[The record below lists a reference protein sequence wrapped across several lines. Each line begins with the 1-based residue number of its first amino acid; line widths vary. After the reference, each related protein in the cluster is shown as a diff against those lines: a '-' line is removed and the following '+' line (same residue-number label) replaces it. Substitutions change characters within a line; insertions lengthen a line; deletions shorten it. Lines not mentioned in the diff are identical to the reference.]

1 MKQILLLLLVLGN
14 LAGQGQRINLTKGQL
29 ITISI
34 TSTQDM
40 EMTGMQIKNNSTS
53 TSLLQINDAVKE
65 NFTASYKLNKLNLNM
80 EMMGQQ
86 QSFDSDNPADKESE
100 IGKSFAG
107 KIGKAVPVLIDKNTG
122 AVTVKDPEADTS
134 TKDRQE
140 NPLEGIMESFGAAG
154 DDATAGTAFFVIPKD
169 KKNGD
174 SWTDSSSNNKMKE
187 VKTYTLKSI
196 EAGIA
201 TVQLFSTMQGSSS
214 METQGMQMDM
224 SLSAKTEGEILVDS
238 KTSLVKKRS
247 SVMDLTGTLDMMGQ
261 SVPITSKAIVNIT
274 YN

>member
-1 MKQILLLLLVLGN
+1 MKQILLSLLVFTTLVGQAQTVN
-14 LAGQGQRINLTKGQL
+14 LSKGQL
-29 ITISI
+29 ITITI

-40 EMTGMQIKNNSTS
+40 EMTGMQIKNNSNS
-53 TSLLQINDAVKE
+53 TSLLQVNDAGKD

-86 QSFDSDNPADKESE
+86 QSFDSEKPEDKDSE

-107 KIGKAVPVLIDKNTG
+107 KIGKAVPVLINRNTG
-122 AVTVKDPEADTS
+122 EVIVKDPEADTTS
-134 TKDRQE
+134 AAAQE

-224 SLSAKTEGEILVDS
+224 SLSAKTEGEILVDP

-261 SVPITSKAIVNIT
+261 SVPISSKAIVNIT